1 MLSAS
6 KTLGSAAARRIVE
19 AAIAEAEHGGW
30 RIAVAVAVVDPSG
43 LPIALARMDEVTP
56 PILDFAQDKAYTAAT
71 MRRSTEAFFGRM
83 TSAPTL
89 AMGFQNRPRLMVWGG
104 GLLIFHEGLAVGGVG
119 VSGAN
124 EAEYVACA
132 RAGIA
137 AVGLGWE
144 G

>member
-1 MLSAS
+1 LFSAS
-6 KTLGSAAARRIVE
+6 RTLGSAAARQIVE
-19 AAIAEAEHGGW
+19 AAITEAERGGW
-30 RIAVAVAVVDPSG
+30 RIAVAVVDPSG

-104 GLLIFHEGLAVGGVG
+104 GLPIFHEGLAVGGVG
-119 VSGAN
+119 VSGAK
-124 EAEYVACA
+124 EAEDVACA

-137 AVGLGWE
+137 AVGLDWE
-144 G
+144 S

>member
-6 KTLGSAAARRIVE
+6 RTLGSAAARRIVE
-19 AAIAEAEHGGW
+19 AAIAEAERGGW
-30 RIAVAVAVVDPSG
+30 RIAVAVVDPSG

-104 GLLIFHEGLAVGGVG
+104 GLPIFHEGLAVVGVG
-119 VSGAN
+119 VSGAK
-124 EAEYVACA
+124 EAEDVACA
-132 RAGIA
+132 RAAIA

>member
-1 MLSAS
+1 LLSAS
-6 KTLGSAAARRIVE
+6 RTLGSAAARRIVE
-19 AAIAEAEHGGW
+19 AAIAEAERGGW
-30 RIAVAVAVVDPSG
+30 RIAVAVVDPSG

-104 GLLIFHEGLAVGGVG
+104 GLPIFYEGLAVGGVG
-119 VSGAN
+119 VSGAK
-124 EAEYVACA
+124 EAEDVACA
-132 RAGIA
+132 RAAIA

>member
-1 MLSAS
+1 LLSAS
-6 KTLGSAAARRIVE
+6 RTLGSAAARRIVE
-19 AAIAEAEHGGW
+19 AAIAEAERGGW
-30 RIAVAVAVVDPSG
+30 RIAVAVVDPSG

-71 MRRSTEAFFGRM
+71 MRRS
-83 TSAPTL
+83 APTL

-104 GLLIFHEGLAVGGVG
+104 GLPIFHEGLAVGGVG
-119 VSGAN
+119 VSGAK
-124 EAEYVACA
+124 EAEDVACA

-137 AVGLGWE
+137 AIGLGWE

>member
-6 KTLGSAAARRIVE
+6 RTLGSAAARRIVE
-19 AAIAEAEHGGW
+19 AAIAEAERGGW
-30 RIAVAVAVVDPSG
+30 RIAVTVVDPSG

-104 GLLIFHEGLAVGGVG
+104 GLPIFHEGLAVGGVG
-119 VSGAN
+119 VSGAK
-124 EAEYVACA
+124 EAEDVACA

-137 AVGLGWE
+137 AIGLGWE

>member
-1 MLSAS
+1 LLSAS
-6 KTLGSAAARRIVE
+6 RTLGSAAARRIVE
-19 AAIAEAEHGGW
+19 AAIAEAERGGW
-30 RIAVAVAVVDPSG
+30 RIAVAVVDPSG

-104 GLLIFHEGLAVGGVG
+104 GLPIFHEGLAVGGVG
-119 VSGAN
+119 VSGAK
-124 EAEYVACA
+124 EAEDVACA

-137 AVGLGWE
+137 AIGLGWE

>member
-6 KTLGSAAARRIVE
+6 RTLGSAAARRIVE
-19 AAIAEAEHGGW
+19 AAIAEAERGGW
-30 RIAVAVAVVDPSG
+30 RIAVAVVDPSG

-89 AMGFQNRPRLMVWGG
+89 SMGFQNRPRLMVWGG
-104 GLLIFHEGLAVGGVG
+104 GLPIFHEGLAVGGVG
-119 VSGAN
+119 VSGAK
-124 EAEYVACA
+124 EAEDVACA